1 MPYSYPQ
8 QISTLMEHIIR
19 INPRSLLDVGCGLGV
34 YGFLSRI
41 HLEQYDLFDE
51 NFDVERNKN
60 WKRRIDCI
68 EGFPR
73 YIKCWHEWAYD
84 NIYLGDLMGVLD
96 KLLLR
101 GDRYELS
108 ICIDVIEHFTKE
120 EGFQLLDKLEAVSE
134 AVIVST
140 PKEFF
145 EQEIEQNPLENH
157 KSLWHPEDFT
167 QRGYIIVE
175 HPLSLIALREKSHPS
190 SS

>member
-8 QISTLMEHIIR
+8 QISTIIEQILR
-19 INPRSLLDVGCGLGV
+19 INPMSLLDVGCGLGV

-51 NFDVERNKN
+51 NFDVARNPN

-84 NIYLGDLMGVLD
+84 NIYVGDIIEFLNRLS
-96 KLLLR
+96 LR
-101 GDRYELS
+101 REIYDMA
-108 ICIDVIEHFTKE
+108 ICIDVIEHFTRE
-120 EGFQLLDKLEAVSE
+120 EGFLLMDRLESISKAVL
-134 AVIVST
+134 IST

-145 EQEIEQNPLENH
+145 EQSIEQNPLEDH
-157 KSLWHPEDFT
+157 KSLWYPEDFT
-167 QRGYIIVE
+167 SRGYVIVE
-175 HPLSLIALREKSHPS
+175 HPLSLIAVRETQPS
-190 SS
+190 S